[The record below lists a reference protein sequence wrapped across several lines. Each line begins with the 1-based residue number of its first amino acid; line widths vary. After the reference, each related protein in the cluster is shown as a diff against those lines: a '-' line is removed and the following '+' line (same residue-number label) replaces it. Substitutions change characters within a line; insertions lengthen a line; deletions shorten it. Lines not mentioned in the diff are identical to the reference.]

1 MSFVP
6 LPLPALFSLGSPHHL
21 VAVFY
26 VVSQLYVVV
35 SQLYVVVSA
44 SMEAGRRGASVEACP
59 SPSEAGAIWRSAEKE
74 RFLRQARALGLETSP
89 TFQAAWKELVE
100 RSEGLDELAKEQES
114 GERKRPWWADGEYD
128 ACKASRK
135 AEEGHEH
142 YTCRRNE
149 EALTAFTEA
158 ARLAPQCDAH
168 HANRAAA
175 AMRLRRWDVAAEAAE
190 DALRIRPEGWKAR
203 MRAGEARKKLGDL
216 KQAIQHFQVALK
228 IDPNHPRAIR
238 GLEEATNALHRE
250 EEDRNNERIGAQKG
264 QRKGLELCLGTDEEV
279 AVLLQTAED
288 MCKAQP
294 KLEAAKTAKVEALI
308 LCRRYEDAREAL
320 CGLTDGLDK
329 TRLQVEI
336 EWRSG
341 GDVQEALKELRG
353 APGAQASESCRQLMQ
368 DLERMAKAVKLA
380 DGALEDERYQDAIEL
395 LSQAMQLDKKLKA
408 APIAYNANLLLK
420 RAEAYCAR
428 GMREEALQ
436 DLNQCLDFAPEHFEA
451 VKFRAVL
458 LEASGRYEDALADLF
473 RLQDLDATSPGLLE
487 SMARLAAACE
497 KGGLDGT
504 EAPASMFAKDGLG
517 ESHCAVLELPP
528 DATSAEV
535 RRAYRRLAA
544 QWHPDKWM
552 THTEDARKA
561 AEVRFREI
569 QVAYE
574 ALLPQDGK
582 VR

>member
-1 MSFVP
+1 
-6 LPLPALFSLGSPHHL
+6 
-21 VAVFY
+21 
-26 VVSQLYVVV
+26 
-35 SQLYVVVSA
+35 
-44 SMEAGRRGASVEACP
+44 MEDATKGARMEACP
-59 SPSEAGAIWRSAEKE
+59 SPSEAGAIWRSFEME
-74 RFLRQARALGLETSP
+74 RFLQQARAMGLETSP

-100 RSEGLDELAKEQES
+100 RSESLDELAKEQES

-128 ACKASRK
+128 ACTAARK

-142 YTCRRNE
+142 YARRRNE
-149 EALTAFTEA
+149 DALTSFTEA
-158 ARLAPQCDAH
+158 ARLAPQCDVH

-216 KQAIQHFQVALK
+216 KQAVQHFQVAVK
-228 IDPNHPRAIR
+228 MDPNHPRAMR
-238 GLEEATNALHRE
+238 GLEEATRALHQE
-250 EEDRNNERIGAQKG
+250 EEDRSNERTGAQKG
-264 QRKGLELCLGTDEEV
+264 QRKGLELCLETDEEV

-320 CGLTDGLDK
+320 RGLTDGLDK
-329 TRLQVEI
+329 MRLQVEI

-341 GDVQEALKELRG
+341 GDVQDAWKELRG
-353 APGAQASESCRQLMQ
+353 APGAQASESCRLLIQ
-368 DLERMAKAVKLA
+368 DLERMAEARKQV
-380 DGALEDERYQDAIEL
+380 DGAMDDERYQDAIEL
-395 LSQAMQLDKKLKA
+395 LTQAMQLDGNKKA
-408 APIAYNANLLLK
+408 APLVYNADLLLK

-428 GMREEALQ
+428 GMRVEALQ
-436 DLNQCLDFAPEHFEA
+436 DLNQCLDFVPEHSEA

-504 EAPASMFAKDGLG
+504 AAPASMFAKDGLG

-528 DATSAEV
+528 DATSAQV
-535 RRAYRRLAA
+535 RRAYRKLAA

-552 THTEDARKA
+552 THTEDAKKV

-582 VR
+582 IR